1 MISAVALTHLT
12 FNVFH
17 CCFDPYRHHVRII
30 YSGTGVYVLDIAMD
44 FTIVCILC
52 GICIITDVRQSGF
65 IILLSFIYD
74 AVKLFTT

>member
-1 MISAVALTHLT
+1 M
-12 FNVFH
+12 
-17 CCFDPYRHHVRII
+17 
-30 YSGTGVYVLDIAMD
+30 LDIAMD